1 MSVSIKDVAR
11 AAGVSTSTVSRALG
25 KGPVSAEVLRR
36 VESAVAATGYRPNLA
51 ARQLRSQRS
60 MAVGLIVADIRNPFF
75 TQLSRAVEDAAYAAG
90 MRVLL
95 CNTDEDPAREAMYLE
110 LMAEERVSGLIMTPT
125 RHLSPAVLAR
135 VDRPVVL
142 VDRAMPETD
151 FDSVVLDNARASAE
165 LVDHLVA
172 SGRRRIA
179 GLFGSTSITG
189 MERRAEV
196 EAALERHGLPVRSAL
211 SLPSFDAGHATLAE
225 LLEREMP
232 DALIL
237 SNGLF
242 VRAAL
247 KLCHERRIAIPGQL
261 ALAGFDDEVW
271 TDLVDPGITVIRQPV
286 EDFGREA
293 MQTLLARIGAAKMRP
308 RRVVLAGELIVRGS
322 TAPASDGEH
331 LPESRTA
338 T

>member
-1 MSVSIKDVAR
+1 MTVSIKDVAR

-25 KGPVSAEVLRR
+25 QGPVSADVLRR

-60 MAVGLIVADIRNPFF
+60 RTIGLIIADIRNPFF
-75 TQLSRAVEDAAYAAG
+75 TQVSRAVEDVAYAAG

-95 CNTDEDPAREAMYLE
+95 CNTDEDPEREAMYLE
-110 LMAEERVSGLIMTPT
+110 LMAEERVSGLIVTPT
-125 RHLSPAVLAR
+125 LHLTAAALQR

-142 VDRAMPETD
+142 IDRTVKGGD
-151 FDSVVLDNARASAE
+151 FDSIVLDNTRAAAQ

-172 SGRRRIA
+172 CGRRRIV
-179 GLFGSTSITG
+179 GLFGSTSSTG
-189 MERRAEV
+189 GERRAEV
-196 EAALERHGLPVRSAL
+196 EAALTRHGLPVRSIM
-211 SLPSFDAGHATLAE
+211 SPPSFDAGHAALAE
-225 LLEREMP
+225 MLDREHP

-247 KLCHERRIAIPGQL
+247 KLCHERRIPIPERL

-271 TDLVDPGITVIRQPV
+271 SDLVNPGMTVIRQPV
-286 EDFGREA
+286 EAFGREA
-293 MQTLLARIGAAKMRP
+293 MTALLGRIGEARTPP
-308 RRVVLAGELIVRGS
+308 RRITLSGELIVRGS
-322 TAPASDGEH
+322 TAPA
-331 LPESRTA
+331 
-338 T
+338 